1 MIEIEMEHWPKSTA
15 FHSLVKE
22 CENHVNIN
30 TESCKETGIYSCLYK
45 NPNTLKYQ
53 GKCVWW
59 GLELSLKN
67 WIRSN

>member
-30 TESCKETGIYSCLYK
+30 TESYKERGIYSCLYK
-45 NPNTLKYQ
+45 NPNTLQYQ
-53 GKCVWW
+53 GW

-67 WIRSN
+67 